1 MCCCEQDLGIL
12 LLSSLTTTLCPLW
25 AALPRGT
32 RVPKA
37 PTHHRLPG
45 RPRWRARAR
54 CGTDRPLPPLPS
66 PDTPRAVLPRRGQ
79 LQWAW
84 ACGQEGRTTRVHL
97 GVQWD
102 PCWEGHLEEASPEG
116 DAHQHVDGFFQVPAC
131 CVSSR
136 GSLSPPSSSGLV
148 HKVRWSQNSGAL
160 ARLLCWP
167 TSRIRRSGPA
177 QGPADRPPWLGYRA
191 AKGSLPAT
199 LGAPRWSPAG
209 AGRGGSCT
217 SPAQV
222 PLSAPV
228 CQGCPSPQVCTWPC
242 SRVLSTRCLGG

>member
-1 MCCCEQDLGIL
+1 MVSKTVWHFHVCGLALTEDVSLLVRLQSWDVGAAGLAPPGSLPLGAAGCLQVCGGGGILGQRHLPHEVRGGESLEGALQDGSTGSPYMCCCEQDLGIL

-97 GVQWD
+97 GV
-102 PCWEGHLEEASPEG
+102 
-116 DAHQHVDGFFQVPAC
+116 
-131 CVSSR
+131 
-136 GSLSPPSSSGLV
+136 
-148 HKVRWSQNSGAL
+148 
-160 ARLLCWP
+160 
-167 TSRIRRSGPA
+167 
-177 QGPADRPPWLGYRA
+177 
-191 AKGSLPAT
+191 
-199 LGAPRWSPAG
+199 
-209 AGRGGSCT
+209 
-217 SPAQV
+217 
-222 PLSAPV
+222 
-228 CQGCPSPQVCTWPC
+228 
-242 SRVLSTRCLGG
+242 